1 MRLLRNVLS
10 APGFALLYLLAM
22 ALYAR
27 AYDGL
32 LGNFYES
39 TAIYETCFRTTA
51 NHLAAFL
58 QRDVREARLDWT
70 GRARRTTTAPPR
82 PCSSRDAAG
91 RHGCASAQDGS
102 PPAGVHDTPRRDA
115 GQCQERQ
122 QPGESRGE
130 VGALHHPAHG
140 AALPAHHGQPNGKI
154 GGDGRSG
161 LR

>member
-58 QRDVREARLDWT
+58 QRDVREARLD
-70 GRARRTTTAPPR
+70 
-82 PCSSRDAAG
+82 
-91 RHGCASAQDGS
+91 
-102 PPAGVHDTPRRDA
+102 
-115 GQCQERQ
+115 
-122 QPGESRGE
+122 
-130 VGALHHPAHG
+130 
-140 AALPAHHGQPNGKI
+140 
-154 GGDGRSG
+154 
-161 LR
+161 